1 MSNDLY
7 KIIAKTFSISES
19 DVNDESGPKTIESWD
34 SFNGLVLVDELENH
48 FNVKFTISEIIDVK
62 NVADIKRH
70 LKNHNVDL
78 NG

>member
-19 DVNDESGPKTIESWD
+19 DVSDESGPETIESWD

-62 NVADIKRH
+62 NVSDIKRH
-70 LKNHNVDL
+70 LKNYNVDL
-78 NG
+78 DE